1 MIPLHQTKQSSAS
14 NLSRSWVFQLFH
26 QLLGSI
32 RTTFYKCAAIRVSM
46 KSKDNKNKESFL
58 DTSKADLTN
67 DILDIQ
73 DKPDVAVWN
82 KKVLMQGENKGKVKI
97 GSLDQNLIRE
107 DTGVPIDSANKE
119 SVADAVGSSAKMT
132 DRVDFSKAD
141 SKNKK

>member
-1 MIPLHQTKQSSAS
+1 MIPLHQTKPASAS
-14 NLSRSWVFQLFH
+14 NLFRSWVFQLFH

>member
-1 MIPLHQTKQSSAS
+1 MISLHQTKQASAS

-26 QLLGSI
+26 QLLGFI
-32 RTTFYKCAAIRVSM
+32 RTTFYKCAALRVSM

-58 DTSKADLTN
+58 DISKADLTN

-73 DKPDVAVWN
+73 DKPDVAAWN
-82 KKVLMQGENKGKVKI
+82 KKVLMQGEDKGKVKI

-107 DTGVPIDSANKE
+107 DTGIPIDPANKE
-119 SVADAVGSSAKMT
+119 SVADAVGSGAHMT

-141 SKNKK
+141 SRNKK

>member
-46 KSKDNKNKESFL
+46 KSKDKKNKESFL

>member
-1 MIPLHQTKQSSAS
+1 
-14 NLSRSWVFQLFH
+14 
-26 QLLGSI
+26 
-32 RTTFYKCAAIRVSM
+32 M

-82 KKVLMQGENKGKVKI
+82 KKVLMQGEKCGGKVKI

>member
-1 MIPLHQTKQSSAS
+1 
-14 NLSRSWVFQLFH
+14 
-26 QLLGSI
+26 
-32 RTTFYKCAAIRVSM
+32 M

-82 KKVLMQGENKGKVKI
+82 KKVLMQGEDKGKVKI